1 MSAGAGF
8 SEEDVAK
15 ARSQIFTDQVDNAA
29 SRSDLAD
36 FFAERAGDGLRSNG
50 WAKELE
56 LAMSSTSVDMQGMG
70 QRFMDPSSLTIV
82 LAGDF
87 DTILPALDAAG
98 LQYTVTEPTP

>member
-1 MSAGAGF
+1 
-8 SEEDVAK
+8 
-15 ARSQIFTDQVDNAA
+15 
-29 SRSDLAD
+29 
-36 FFAERAGDGLRSNG
+36 
-50 WAKELE
+50 
-56 LAMSSTSVDMQGMG
+56 MG